1 MRTRN
6 MLYRREYDIN
16 DAIRIKIP
24 TVGEILECEDGYYSI
39 VAMLTAMPIDMM
51 VQLDD
56 IGIDFTTIDE
66 YDLFLLLVSTLKEQD
81 TSLVFA
87 DLDLK
92 RFQTAVNEQNGNIVL
107 VDESSGVVI
116 DRAIHAQI
124 AGALRKIHHL
134 EKDNRK
140 PANGEAK
147 DYMIERARKKMRRQ
161 RNREAASQLEELIV
175 ALVNTEQYHYG
186 FEGTQE
192 LSIYQFNESVR
203 QIIRK
208 IDYDNKMHGI
218 YAGTVSA
225 KDLSQDD
232 WNWLTHK

>member
-16 DAIRIKIP
+16 DAIHIKIP

-66 YDLFLLLVSTLKEQD
+66 YDLFLLLVGTLKEQD

-92 RFQTAVNEQNGNIVL
+92 RFQAAVNEQNGNIVL

-147 DYMIERARKKMRRQ
+147 EYMIERARKKMRRQ
-161 RNREAASQLEELIV
+161 RNRENASQLEELIV
-175 ALVNTEQYHYG
+175 ALVNTDSTTMDLRGHENFQSISS
-186 FEGTQE
+186 TKACDR
-192 LSIYQFNESVR
+192 LS
-203 QIIRK
+203 RK
-208 IDYDNKMHGI
+208 STMTTRCT
-218 YAGTVSA
+218 ASMLAQSA
-225 KDLSQDD
+225 QK
-232 WNWLTHK
+232 T